1 MDIECDCFPVARI
14 FTFKGKK
21 REAIVCGG
29 VSIKDEPLG

>member
-1 MDIECDCFPVARI
+1 MDIESDCFSVEGA
-14 FTFKGKK
+14 FAFKGKK